1 MSVTVAKTDH
11 TFNAFA
17 IKIIAMESVQSRK
30 TDVRIAGFV
39 PRPTFNVHLLHT
51 LIPSQALKMVI
62 SYVVPRRVSV
72 QVVRAWQEPQ
82 KTIRVLQ

>member
-17 IKIIAMESVQSRK
+17 IKIIAMASVQSRK

-39 PRPTFNVHLLHT
+39 PRPTFNVHLLQP
-51 LIPSQALKMVI
+51 LIPSQALLMAMF
-62 SYVVPRRVSV
+62 YVLPRRVHV
-72 QVVRAWQEPQ
+72 LVVLAWQEPQ
-82 KTIRVLQ
+82 KTIRALQ